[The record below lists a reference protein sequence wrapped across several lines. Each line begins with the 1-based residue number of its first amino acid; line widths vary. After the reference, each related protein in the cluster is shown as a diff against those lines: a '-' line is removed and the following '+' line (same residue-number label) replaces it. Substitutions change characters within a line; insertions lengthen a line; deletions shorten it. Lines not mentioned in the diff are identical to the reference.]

1 MKRIASSVLAV
12 CACVCV
18 VQREACAIERV
29 DFNRDV
35 RSILSDKCFACHGP
49 DENHREGDLRLDD
62 QDSVFANRDGYS
74 IVKPGSADESEL
86 IARVESDDP
95 DMVMPPTDSGKELTP
110 KEISLLRRWVS
121 EGAEWKRHW
130 SFEPPTRPKPPE
142 TDSDWATNEIDSFIE
157 KHLNDAGLKPE
168 PIADRNVLARRLHLD
183 LTGLPPSGA
192 ELEQFLN
199 DASPIA
205 YERLVDRLLDSPHYG
220 ERMAL
225 AWLDQARYADTNG
238 YSIDGGRHMWLW
250 RDWVINAYN
259 TNMPFDQFV
268 VEQLAGDLLPN
279 ATIDQKVATGFSR
292 NHMIT
297 HEGGTIAE
305 ENLVNYTADRVRTT
319 AEVFLG
325 LTMGCAQCHDHKFDP
340 ITQKDYYRFFA
351 YFNTLED
358 RGHDGDGGRNAAPR
372 IQATSVLGRDG
383 NEVRDLRFE
392 LEQLEKKLADYDSRQ
407 EQWEKRTREELETRG
422 KELQLHPIEVLKV
435 TSPNRGAAYDV
446 REDGTVYLPNSSGR
460 SPSISGRLD
469 SSLNEITGLRIV
481 FYPDDKFPNQGIGH
495 GNKDGMK
502 GSLLLTS
509 FSASTTLVPSD
520 QVDLYKIIPIRNV
533 TASDALP
540 QYPATACL
548 DPRDNNG
555 WSPGEQSTPQ
565 HITFQFDKPLNAV
578 ESSYVTVMLVW
589 GGGHGLTGGKYRV
602 FAMTGN
608 DDGTNVPDNVQA
620 ALEQS
625 PQSRT
630 RAQVDAIRE
639 HYKKSSP
646 ELANLR
652 YQIENLKQ
660 RIAYLTDS
668 HPVMVMNV
676 AKKPRQTF
684 VLNRGQYDQPT
695 VPVDAGVPSQLEFGK
710 SEFAG
715 DRLGLARWLIQPEH
729 PLTARVAVNR
739 IWQNLFGS
747 GIVATSADFGS
758 QGDPPSHPE
767 LLDWLATEFAANS
780 WNVKAIIK
788 KIVMSSTYR
797 QGSRVSAEKL
807 AADPNNRLLS
817 RGARFR
823 LDAEFVRDAALKTSG
838 LLARRIGGPSV
849 RPYQPFGLWREI
861 SHFGSTPATA
871 QAFVQ
876 DHGEHLYRRSM
887 YTYWKRTVPPPSM
900 VTFDAPNREVCTIRR
915 SRTNTPLQ
923 ALVQL
928 NDPQF
933 VEASRAFALRILTE
947 AAESTEARTHFAFRE
962 ALSRAPTGRE
972 AAIVHQLVDRE
983 RARYA
988 ADVQLAEA
996 HLSIGESETQSDD
1009 AVEHAAWTTAAR
1021 LILNLSESITK
1032 S

>member
-1 MKRIASSVLAV
+1 MKRIGSVVLAV
-12 CACVCV
+12 VACVCV
-18 VQREACAIERV
+18 AQRDACAIERV

-62 QDSVFANRDGYS
+62 QDSVFAHRDGYS
-74 IVKPGSADESEL
+74 IVKPGAASESEL
-86 IARVESDDP
+86 IARIESNDP
-95 DMVMPPTDSGKELTP
+95 DAVMPPADSGKELTP
-110 KEISLLRRWVS
+110 QEIAILQRWVS

-130 SFEPPTRPKPPE
+130 SFEPPTRPVPPK
-142 TDSDWATNEIDSFIE
+142 THSDWATNEIDRFIE
-157 KHLNDAGLKPE
+157 KHLNAAGLKPE
-168 PIADRNVLARRLHLD
+168 PIASRNALARRLHLD
-183 LTGLPPSGA
+183 LTGLPPSGT

-199 DASPIA
+199 DASPNA
-205 YERLVDRLLDSPHYG
+205 YERLVDRLLGSPHYG

-268 VEQLAGDLLPN
+268 VEQLAGDLLPD
-279 ATIDQKVATGFSR
+279 ATIDQKVATGFNR

-340 ITQKDYYRFFA
+340 ITQQDYYRFFA

-383 NEVRDLRFE
+383 NEVNELRTE
-392 LEQLEKKLADYDSRQ
+392 LEQLEQKLAHHDSRQ
-407 EQWEKRTREELETRG
+407 EEWEKRTLEELRLRG
-422 KELQLHPIEVLKV
+422 KGLQLHPVEVLKV

-469 SSLNEITGLRIV
+469 SSLSEITGLRIV
-481 FYPDDKFPNQGIGH
+481 FYPDETFPNKGIGH

-520 QVDLYKIIPIRNV
+520 QVDLYKILPIRNV
-533 TASDALP
+533 TASNALP
-540 QYPATACL
+540 QYPANACL
-548 DPRDNNG
+548 DPRDYSG

-565 HITFQFDKPLNAV
+565 HISFQFEEPLNAAD
-578 ESSYVTVMLVW
+578 SPYVTVMLVW

-608 DDGTNVPDNVQA
+608 DDGTNVPASVQT
-620 ALEQS
+620 ALEQT
-625 PQSRT
+625 PESRT
-630 RAQVDAIRE
+630 REQADAIRD
-639 HYKKSSP
+639 YFKLTSP

-652 YQIENLKQ
+652 YQVENLKQ
-660 RIAYLTDS
+660 RIKYLTDS

-695 VPVDAGVPSQLEFGK
+695 VPVNAGVPTQLEFGK
-710 SEFAG
+710 IEFAG
-715 DRLGLARWLIQPEH
+715 DRLGLARWLVQPDN

-739 IWQNLFGS
+739 VWQNLFGS

-758 QGDPPSHPE
+758 QGDSPSHPE
-767 LLDWLATEFAANS
+767 LLDWLATEFALNG

-788 KIVMSSTYR
+788 QIVMSSTYR
-797 QGSRVSAEKL
+797 QRSRVSAEKL
-807 AADPNNRLLS
+807 AVDPNNRLLS

-947 AAESTEARTHFAFRE
+947 APESTEARIYFAFRE
-962 ALSRAPTGRE
+962 ALSREPTGRE

-983 RARYA
+983 RARYTA
-988 ADVQLAEA
+988 NAQLAEA
-996 HLSIGESETQSDD
+996 HLSIGESERRADD
-1009 AVEHAAWTTAAR
+1009 VVEHAAWTTAAR
-1021 LILNLSESITK
+1021 LILNLSEAITK